1 MLIVA
6 PSGGGKTV
14 LITSL
19 LLDIF
24 RKKSGASCFQRIFV
38 FSPSLGLDHT
48 WESVKTF
55 QNMVMKVPKDEDSQL
70 YFREWDPG
78 ALEHIVHQQSAIV
91 THQKQ
96 LGMKQLYQIC
106 IVLDDHADNPAL
118 RHSRAL
124 QMLFIRGRH
133 SGITTIAS
141 VQAYRTLSAVIR
153 KNATALCVFHLR
165 NDRELESILEEN
177 SAVYGAGK
185 KGRDIVRA
193 IYEAATE
200 KPHDFLWVNLVAK
213 DRDDL
218 FWRNFEERLVHDES

>member
-1 MLIVA
+1 
-6 PSGGGKTV
+6 
-14 LITSL
+14 
-19 LLDIF
+19 
-24 RKKSGASCFQRIFV
+24 
-38 FSPSLGLDHT
+38 
-48 WESVKTF
+48 
-55 QNMVMKVPKDEDSQL
+55 MKVPKDEDDPL

-78 ALEHIVHQQSAIV
+78 ALEHIVQQQSAIV

-141 VQAYRTLSAVIR
+141 VQAYRTLNTVIR

-165 NDRELESILEEN
+165 NDRELEAIPEETQR
-177 SAVYGAGK
+177 SMGQ
-185 KGRDIVRA
+185 GRRVG
-193 IYEAATE
+193 
-200 KPHDFLWVNLVAK
+200 
-213 DRDDL
+213 
-218 FWRNFEERLVHDES
+218 RLSGPSTMQPLRSPTTSCG